1 MSLVSSQQAAG
12 MGGAGKPAGAQADN
26 TFQNKEIRQLVVL
39 VRYKPKPPPQ
49 AELDT
54 MSAAEGMVKSVTGAI
69 DSAVDAA
76 ESAISSIPGLEMF
89 IKEKKTDSPSEKDY
103 TYDYSDWDS
112 KFSQIGP
119 ALQKINSNN
128 KTDTFEFSS
137 TDVDGR
143 KTDGKQLFQKVNDG
157 ISGWSKYKVWIHF
170 VGIGQGSNV
179 INECTD
185 LLAKDAS
192 FKSERWC
199 IKSVIYVGASLY
211 KKEHLLNTDTFK
223 GEGQT
228 FAFGSDFDLTQHAV
242 NYFEPN
248 DTLVQMIKD
257 SNKNTISLAVGKV
270 KLRVIKILA
279 LVLGGVEIH
288 GIDQNFSDKFDKVK
302 SEITGM
308 IDDII
313 GFIKKISTDTAAFIK
328 LGDLPEFGKMMDG
341 LGEIPDQCKKKLD
354 KFLSD
359 LGDSATSQVIHHN
372 VKMTPQDL
380 AGVLN
385 CLCPLVDHI
394 TQAMSLFKYESKTGA
409 DLAQQIIGNAGVT
422 KVYAAAD
429 IYNADLSKVDPYY
442 SKFSQKIKDLQ
453 PDMAKAYVSQAK
465 NLIAQAA
472 ENGSDI
478 KSFGDDQKIALAE
491 AIYLMARPMLLSKE
505 QVYKEL
511 LTLMNKFVNFDSL
524 SKDITT
530 NKLTDIPAGPLKS
543 LNVSYPPE
551 LEDSIAKNNQE
562 LTRIKGYFSKNNFGM
577 DADSQYFIFNSHNV
591 VCSTMSDAVGFCL
604 DQATM
609 YLDYQRAAGNDNQ
622 FAATGSNTYKPAGSK
637 QKDNVMPAQPLPK

>member
-1 MSLVSSQQAAG
+1 MGLVTSQQAAG
-12 MGGAGKPAGAQADN
+12 MGGAGKPAGAQADS
-26 TFQNKEIRQLVVL
+26 TFQNKEVRQLVVL
-39 VRYKPKPPPQ
+39 VRFKPAQRAQ

-54 MSAAEGMVKSVTGAI
+54 MSAAEGMVKSVTGAVEG
-69 DSAVDAA
+69 AVDGA
-76 ESAISSIPGLEMF
+76 ENAISNIPGLEMF

-112 KFSQIGP
+112 KFSQIGS
-119 ALQKINSNN
+119 ALREMNSNS

-137 TDVDGR
+137 TDADGR
-143 KTDGKQLFQKVNDG
+143 KADGEKLFKKVNAD
-157 ISGWSKYKVWIHF
+157 IAGWKEYKVWIHF
-170 VGIGQGSNV
+170 VGIGQGANV

-185 LLAKDAS
+185 LLSNDAT
-192 FKSERWC
+192 FRSERWC
-199 IKSVIYVGASLY
+199 VKSVVYIGASLY
-211 KKEHLLNTDTFK
+211 KSVHILNTDTFK
-223 GEGQT
+223 GEGQV
-228 FAFGSDFDLTQHAV
+228 FSFGSDFDLTQHAV

-257 SNKNTISLAVGKV
+257 SNKNTVSLAVGKV
-270 KLRVIKILA
+270 KLRVITILA

-288 GIDQNFSDKFDKVK
+288 GISQNFVDKFDKVK

-313 GFIKKISTDTAAFIK
+313 GFIKKISTDTAAFVK
-328 LGDLPEFGKMMDG
+328 LGDLPDFGKMMDG
-341 LGEIPDQCKKKLD
+341 LGEIPGQCKKRLD
-354 KFLSD
+354 KFFSD
-359 LGDSATSQVIHHN
+359 LGDSALDQVKH
-372 VKMTPQDL
+372 VDVSMTPQDL

-385 CLCPLVDHI
+385 CLCPLIDHI
-394 TQAMSLFKYESKTGA
+394 TQSMGLIKYQSKTGA
-409 DLAQQIIGNAGVT
+409 DLAQQIITNAGVT
-422 KVYAAAD
+422 TVYAAAD
-429 IYNADLSKVDPYY
+429 ISDADLSRSDPYY
-442 SKFSQKIKDLQ
+442 PKFSKKIQDLQ

-478 KSFGDDQKIALAE
+478 KSFADDQKIALAE

-511 LTLMNKFVNFDSL
+511 LTLMDSFVNFESL

-530 NKLTDIPAGPLKS
+530 NKLTDLPAGPLKS

-562 LTRIKGYFSKNNFGM
+562 LSRIKGFFAKNNFGM

-591 VCSTMSDAVGFCL
+591 VCSTMPDAVWFCL
-604 DQATM
+604 DQATT
-609 YLDYQRAAGNDNQ
+609 YVDYERSVGKDNQ
-622 FAATGSNTYKPAGSK
+622 FAVTGKNEYKTAGSK
-637 QKDNVMPAQPLPK
+637 QKDNVMPAQPLPV